1 MRRTTHLSL
10 VGCLLA
16 CAGCGGDST
25 AHWIEQLK
33 SPEPKTRLQA
43 VRSLQRKEEAAQI
56 VPALIEA
63 LKDDFIDVR
72 RTAAGTLGSF
82 GAEATSAVPALTL
95 ALRDREP
102 SVRKSAGQALKAI
115 DSEAARKAGVK

>member
-1 MRRTTHLSL
+1 MRRTTCLSL

-16 CAGCGGDST
+16 CAGCGGGST
-25 AHWIEQLK
+25 THWIEQLK

-43 VRSLQRKEEAAQI
+43 VRSLQRKEDAAQI
-56 VPALIEA
+56 VPALIEV
-63 LKDDFIDVR
+63 LQDDFTDVR

-82 GAEATSAVPALTL
+82 GAEATSAVPALTA

-102 SVRKSAGQALKAI
+102 SVRKTAGLALKTI
-115 DSEAARKAGVK
+115 DPEAARKAGVK